1 MSDISTVNAGNANP
15 DSDKRAKQNFA
26 LSMIFAFFLSP
37 FALISGV
44 LTWVAFSNWR
54 YKRSVIAVLLGIYM
68 IPFTISWFLT
78 NWFTEWILQGL
89 ENIFDGDRVFG
100 IIQILTAQLVLG
112 IPLGI
117 TAGLIYASYRW
128 RLRPEWVEFDFKPT
142 PWEIKRGEK
151 VAEEIR
157 QDLNTPF
164 DGFTLGINEKGE
176 RVIQTD
182 GAAALHTL
190 VVGASGSGKTTTMLS
205 KIRDGIKRGQAVVFI
220 DLKGGT
226 DIPLAL
232 SKLAK
237 RYNRGF
243 SHWLIQSRDVT
254 YNGPDPKGPA
264 CYDPLS
270 RGDATRRTDMIIAS
284 REWSEVFYKQE
295 SQNYLQ
301 LLFNVIIGVPK
312 PEVSTLSDVVSLLNP
327 RALLQRAR
335 PLFGNPIYTDIIS
348 GIEALN
354 DERISQPKRNAIEG
368 LRSQLEVLLNSSAGQ
383 WLLVDPTGHNINLK
397 DVAHNGEIVVF
408 SLDSSQ
414 YPELSSLVANLIIQ
428 DLKTVSSEL
437 REDPS
442 PQPMQVFIDEFSAIG
457 SENIIGFVNKSRD
470 AKLPVTLATQALGDL
485 RRVNEAFLDQLI
497 GIISSF
503 IIHRANKEDDAMVY
517 AGLTGKEMK
526 KRFVQN
532 VEHKAGRWDKMGK
545 GSGTGGG
552 RVEEVEDFRVSPNE
566 IQELK
571 MGEMI
576 YLSKA
581 PVLTIERVLC
591 IPEEMIEN
599 TIPDDDDFVP
609 YIAPSNIV
617 FPSTKVQHIE
627 EEIDVKEPEPI
638 IFTQDDEPLIPPNM
652 PSQGR
657 MSDPDKLSRIL
668 TNSSDVQVSKPKI
681 PTRPT
686 LSPQTPTAPSPT
698 PRKETVN
705 NVPPTT
711 ENDDD
716 IVSEKPNPL
725 QRQRPGLPQPKENKD
740 EFDF

>member
-1 MSDISTVNAGNANP
+1 MSDVTTVNAGNTNP
-15 DSDKRAKQNFA
+15 DSERRNRQNFVVGVIGAFIVIPFGA
-26 LSMIFAFFLSP
+26 LA
-37 FALISGV
+37 GV
-44 LTWVAFSNWR
+44 LTWFAFSHWK
-54 YKRSVIAVLLGIYM
+54 YKRVVIAAALGVYM
-68 IPFTISWFLT
+68 VPFTISWFFI
-78 NWFTEWILQGL
+78 NWFQLMITGVDALLKGDTAIGL
-89 ENIFDGDRVFG
+89 FQYLLG
-100 IIQILTAQLVLG
+100 QLVLG
-112 IPLGI
+112 IPVGVLC
-117 TAGLIYASYRW
+117 GLAYASYRW
-128 RLRPEWVEFDFKPT
+128 RLRPEWVTFDFRPT
-142 PWEIKRGEK
+142 PWEVRKGKK
-151 VAEEIR
+151 VAQEIR
-157 QDLNTPF
+157 FDQNTPF

-176 RVIQTD
+176 RIIQTD

-205 KIRDGIKRGQAVVFI
+205 KIRDAVKREQAVVFI

-226 DIPLAL
+226 DIPIAL

-237 RYNRGF
+237 RYGRGF
-243 SHWLIQSRDVT
+243 NHWLIQARDVE
-254 YNGPDPKGPA
+254 YNGPDKLGPA
-264 CYDPLS
+264 YYDPLS

-284 REWSEVFYKQE
+284 REWSEIFYKQE

-301 LLFNVIIGVPK
+301 MLFNVIIGVPK

-327 RALLQRAR
+327 RALLNRAK
-335 PLFGNPIYTDIIS
+335 PILDNPIYADIIS

-383 WLLVDPTGHNINLK
+383 WLLVDPNGHNINLK
-397 DVAHNGEIVVF
+397 EVAHKGEIVVF

-517 AGLTGKEMK
+517 AGLTGKEMRK
-526 KRFVQN
+526 KFVQN
-532 VEHKAGRWDKMGK
+532 VEHQAGRWDKMGK

-552 RVEEVEDFRVSPNE
+552 RVEEVEEFRVDPNE
-566 IQELK
+566 IQELR
-571 MGEMI
+571 MGEFI

-581 PVLTIERVLC
+581 PLLTIERVLC
-591 IPEEMIEN
+591 IPEEMIEEV
-599 TIPDDDDFVP
+599 IPDDDGYVP
-609 YIAPSNIV
+609 YINPANIV
-617 FPSTKVQHIE
+617 FPSTKVDTTSYIKE
-627 EEIDVKEPEPI
+627 EYEEPEPI
-638 IFTQDDEPLIPPNM
+638 RFTDDEEPVVMPDIPAE
-652 PSQGR
+652 GR
-657 MSDPDKLSRIL
+657 MSDPDKLSKIL
-668 TNSSDVQVSKPKI
+668 NNTEDVKVNAPKL
-681 PTRPT
+681 PTRP
-686 LSPQTPTAPSPT
+686 PVVRPTPVAPESSSSEEKPAPSVSN
-698 PRKETVN
+698 EEAS
-705 NVPPTT
+705 PPL
-711 ENDDD
+711 
-716 IVSEKPNPL
+716 VKP
-725 QRQRPGLPQPKENKD
+725 RPGLPKPHESKNKD
-740 EFDF
+740 EFEF